1 MMRRTTFQ
9 KNLRHA
15 WSLVKL
21 VIAITVVTNN
31 LAVAQRKK
39 IIKATAETAFIE
51 DGENVKIDWKL
62 DPTLHPDIYYV
73 NIPAKKSVIKFK
85 TDQDQLILRTNP
97 GKSYD
102 FKVLLN
108 NKDTCHIRI
117 ASTLPN
123 DFPRMH
129 AVGDYPLR
137 FPFRMIGS
145 RIYFDGLLNDKKV
158 VIQFDFGAGMG
169 AVNRNS
175 SEKLDLSFT
184 SHVTVSNTNGV
195 NKTRNSIDNLLKIG
209 ATTWQGVPFAEVSNM
224 EPYEDV
230 IIGNTFFRNNVIEID
245 YDKMEFIV
253 HSTLPSKV
261 KDYKKATVFFEQNR
275 PKFKARFV
283 HNGKEYDF
291 WFLFD
296 TGRDGT
302 MLLGEDFTS
311 RNGYWEELKPLTM
324 INGRK
329 IIRLNAEIAGVW
341 FNDIVTNAADPSKP
355 GGRASLFGNQI
366 LNHFNIILD
375 NTHGV
380 IYLKPNGRRNEPYSD
395 YNSYLKEIAKIQG
408 K

>member
-1 MMRRTTFQ
+1 MRRTTFQ

-31 LAVAQRKK
+31 LAVAQHKK
-39 IIKATAETAFIE
+39 ILKAAAETAFIE
-51 DGENVKIDWKL
+51 DGEHVKMDWRL
-62 DPTLHPDIYYV
+62 DPTIIPDIYYV
-73 NIPAKKSVIKFK
+73 NIPAKKSTVTFK
-85 TDQDQLILRTNP
+85 TDQEQLIFHTEP

-108 NKDTCHIRI
+108 NKDTCNIRI
-117 ASTLPN
+117 ASTLPK

-129 AVGDYPLR
+129 AAGDYPLR

-145 RIYFDGLLNDKKV
+145 RIYFDGLLNNKKA

-209 ATTWQGVPFAEVSNM
+209 AATWQGVPFAEVSNM

-311 RNGYWEELKPLTM
+311 RNGYWEELKPLTI

-341 FNDIVTNAADPSKP
+341 FNDIVTNVADPSKP
-355 GGRASLFGNQI
+355 GGRSSLFGNQI
-366 LNHFNIILD
+366 LNHFNIVLD
-375 NTHGV
+375 NKNGM
-380 IYLKPNGRRNEPYSD
+380 IFLKPNSRRNEPYSD
-395 YNSYLKEIAKIQG
+395 YNSYLKEIAKMQG